1 MNDLSMLTKIRS
13 DTQSMVYR
21 RSELTKAKQIISGGT
36 QQRFTLRAGDLTFDL
51 CGELTRDYT
60 FEMKPCYDM
69 VKLGLIKALDKQIDQ
84 CTDAIKTLNV
94 QFAAECDRL
103 KNSIKV

>member
-13 DTQSMVYR
+13 DIESMVSR

-36 QQRFTLRAGDLTFDL
+36 QKRFTLQAGDIKFDL
-51 CGELTRDYT
+51 CGSQTLDYT

>member
-13 DTQSMVYR
+13 DIESMVSR
-21 RSELTKAKQIISGGT
+21 RSELTKAKQIIRGGT
-36 QQRFTLRAGDLTFDL
+36 QKRFTLQAGDIKFDL
-51 CGELTRDYT
+51 CGSQTRDYT

-94 QFAAECDRL
+94 QFATECDRL

>member
-13 DTQSMVYR
+13 DIESMVSR

-36 QQRFTLRAGDLTFDL
+36 QKRFTLQAGDIKFDL
-51 CGELTRDYT
+51 CGSQTRDYT

-103 KNSIKV
+103 RNSIKI

>member
-1 MNDLSMLTKIRS
+1 MNDLSMLTKTRS
-13 DTQSMVYR
+13 DIESMVSR

-36 QQRFTLRAGDLTFDL
+36 QKRFTLQAGDIKFDL
-51 CGELTRDYT
+51 CGSQTRDYT

-84 CTDAIKTLNV
+84 CTDAIKILNV